1 MNILSNHRFKYALSS
16 GALIGFSFPPFF
28 GFFAFVGFVPLITIW
43 SSSSIRESAK
53 YSYIAA
59 LVANIISL
67 YWIGLNS
74 GAELIPVIAS
84 LVAAVLYL
92 SLFWALLGA
101 VCSYFIKRYIN
112 GLYLIPALWVSM
124 ELLRSYGPL
133 AFSWSS
139 LALTQSNFLPILQ
152 IMDITGSEGVSFWV
166 LIVNVFLFS
175 LVHQKKINYKKHLT
189 FLFIIFIQIYP
200 CFPKKVT
207 HFWGTQITSFTFFQV
222 LSKSFL

>member
-1 MNILSNHRFKYALSS
+1 MNIFSNHRFKYALIS

-28 GFFAFVGFVPLITIW
+28 GFFAFVGFVPLLIIW
-43 SSSSIRESAK
+43 SSSNIRESAK

-112 GLYLIPALWVSM
+112 GFTQ
-124 ELLRSYGPL
+124 LRSNGCN
-133 AFSWSS
+133 A
-139 LALTQSNFLPILQ
+139 IR
-152 IMDITGSEGVSFWV
+152 
-166 LIVNVFLFS
+166 
-175 LVHQKKINYKKHLT
+175 
-189 FLFIIFIQIYP
+189 
-200 CFPKKVT
+200 
-207 HFWGTQITSFTFFQV
+207 
-222 LSKSFL
+222 